1 MASAGFEL
9 GRSSLGL
16 CPEEMLYIQNLRI
29 EEKVVEMS

>member
-9 GRSSLGL
+9 VGSSPGL
-16 CPEEMLYIQNLRI
+16 CPEEIFYVQNLRI